1 MASMVFNVKISLAFT
16 LCLMSEG
23 WAAGSLFLSF
33 FIFFF
38 FFYFFLFEAE
48 GQQASAKAHEEVD
61 HLASF
66 PLSREEIS
74 LSRIKLPTSSS

>member
-1 MASMVFNVKISLAFT
+1 VK
-16 LCLMSEG
+16 G
-23 WAAGSLFLSF
+23 WLLEVSFFLSSSSSS
-33 FIFFF
+33 FIL
-38 FFYFFLFEAE
+38 FLFEAE
-48 GQQASAKAHEEVD
+48 GRQASAKAQEEVD